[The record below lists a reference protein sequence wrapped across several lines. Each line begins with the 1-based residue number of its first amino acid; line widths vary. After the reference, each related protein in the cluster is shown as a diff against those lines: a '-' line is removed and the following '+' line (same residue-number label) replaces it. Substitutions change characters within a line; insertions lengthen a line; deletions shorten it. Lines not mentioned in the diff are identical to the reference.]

1 MAAPNP
7 ACKSGLVAR
16 NRTRRGPPP
25 PLTTRTEHVEG
36 IELEL
41 VEKRVK
47 RLNLRV
53 YPPDGRV
60 RLTVPRGTS
69 PSVIRD
75 TVAERA
81 GWIRAHQ
88 RRLQALPQPTATLYV
103 SGETHFVDGRPRT
116 LRLELGSRR
125 DVQLHGDDLRL
136 MATPACDRTTRGA
149 LLEAWYRRRLQEAL
163 PALVTAWTSAMALPT
178 PEYRVKRMK
187 TRWGSCNPR
196 ARRIWLNLAL
206 AQRRPELLEYVV
218 VHELAHLR
226 VADHGPDFK
235 ALMSSHLPGWRQLDR
250 ELDEWPIWARTPA
263 GYD

>member
-1 MAAPNP
+1 MAARGR
-7 ACKSGLVAR
+7 ACKSDRVAR
-16 NRTRRGPPP
+16 NGTRRGPA
-25 PLTTRTEHVEG
+25 PLRTGEENLHG
-36 IELEL
+36 IELEV

-60 RLTVPRGTS
+60 RLTVPLGT
-69 PSVIRD
+69 PRAVIRAM
-75 TVAERA
+75 VAERA

-88 RRLQALPQPTATLYV
+88 RRLRALPQPTATLYV
-103 SGETHFVDGRPRT
+103 SGETHFVDGRPRS
-116 LRLELGSRR
+116 LRLQVGPRR
-125 DVQLHGDDLRL
+125 AVQLDGDHLRL
-136 MATPACDRTTRGA
+136 LVTPQCDRAARGA
-149 LLEAWYRRRLQEAL
+149 LLEGWYRQRLQAAL
-163 PALVTAWTSAMALPT
+163 PDLVAVWTGAMALPT

-226 VADHGPDFK
+226 VADHGPAFK
-235 ALMSSHLPGWRQLDR
+235 ALMSRHLPRWQELDR